1 MRSSQSAILALSV
14 LGALGSACAA
24 GNEAPPVRDARAAL
38 EARELEALRERTE
51 AQEERIR
58 ELEGRLALA
67 QAEMRDLR
75 DARARDSG
83 GEPQETIRIGADT
96 PTPEPND
103 PPWDE
108 EAWEEPQATGPRPV
122 LRLYGRAISVPDSA
136 GALSLP
142 TAPPGVPDRL
152 AVVPL
157 PADEEIALREQGGSP
172 DTQTAPAPDPV
183 DARYRAA
190 LVLVRDRRFAEA
202 AEALSGFV
210 ERHASHPRWSDA
222 LYWLGVV
229 QYAQRRYERALSVF
243 RRVSEGHRDSERAAD
258 AMLKMAMCHLRMG
271 DADRARAL
279 FHRVRREFP
288 NSVAARMASQEDAS

>member
-14 LGALGSACAA
+14 TGVLGSACGA

-38 EARELEALRERTE
+38 EARELETLRERTQ
-51 AQEERIR
+51 AQDAQIR

-75 DARARDSG
+75 DARGRESG
-83 GEPQETIRIGADT
+83 GEPQETVRIGSDA
-96 PTPEPND
+96 PTPDPNALL
-103 PPWDE
+103 WDE
-108 EAWEEPQATGPRPV
+108 EAWQEPETSGPRPV
-122 LRLYGRAISVPDSA
+122 LRLYGRAVASSDSA

-157 PADEEIALREQGGSP
+157 PADEEIAAREETGPTEVG
-172 DTQTAPAPDPV
+172 TGPDPV

-190 LVLVRDRRFAEA
+190 LVLVRDRRYAEA
-202 AEALSGFV
+202 AEALDGFV
-210 ERHASHPRWSDA
+210 ERHAGHPRWSDA

-229 QYAQRRYERALSVF
+229 QYAQRRYDRALLVF

-258 AMLKMAMCHLRMG
+258 AMLKMGMCHMRMG
-271 DADRARAL
+271 DAERARAL
-279 FHRVRREFP
+279 FQRVRRQFP